1 MLIRGFIGSSLA
13 GGPVSSE
20 GPESVPL
27 WPSVFCGEASP
38 RPGLWQVL
46 VLEIFMSGTSP
57 RPELILDRNVAILGQ
72 GSDVLGRDG
81 PRGRRRLVLALP
93 VPGRLVRRSEVVV
106 DPGLGIQA
114 QVGYLGSAD
123 GSVLGNAGVWVARVL
138 DAGDVIDTRSLG

>member
-1 MLIRGFIGSSLA
+1 
-13 GGPVSSE
+13 
-20 GPESVPL
+20 
-27 WPSVFCGEASP
+27 
-38 RPGLWQVL
+38 
-46 VLEIFMSGTSP
+46 MSGTSP